1 MGKRAVFVDG
11 EFIILYQKD
20 TIILSK
26 LPKLMGTTLDSIC
39 RLEDME
45 AVATR
50 ILEIHQ
56 ELSQLRSYLADC
68 EKPSTQLWKPNKLH
82 FIVIF
87 TYLKPAHLCIL
98 H

>member
-1 MGKRAVFVDG
+1 MKPSFGKRSYAPIERMTLLRHMGKRAVFVDG

-68 EKPSTQLWKPNKLH
+68 EKPSTQL
-82 FIVIF
+82 
-87 TYLKPAHLCIL
+87 
-98 H
+98 